1 MVSFISFIL
10 IIVIILLLT
19 QGHFIEM
26 AVSEGSLYRS
36 RIHCYFLDQSRVVRP
51 PATERNYHIFYQM
64 MAGLN
69 TDERTQLG
77 LASLGVSDLHYLTR
91 GNSILDTEEEK
102 ERFLEWK
109 INMAVLGIPFL
120 DVVRVLS
127 AVLLL
132 GNVHFRSG
140 TEAKLEIQGNEE
152 LLAVARLIGVK
163 SDLLIKGLTTR
174 THNVRGQ
181 LIKTYSDPYLVS
193 YIYYLSFIYLSII

>member
-1 MVSFISFIL
+1 MVSIISFIL

-51 PATERNYHIFYQM
+51 LATERNYHIFYQM

-77 LASLGVSDLHYLTR
+77 LASLGVGDLHYLTR

-181 LIKTYSDPYLVS
+181 LIKTYSDPSLVS
-193 YIYYLSFIYLSII
+193 QL